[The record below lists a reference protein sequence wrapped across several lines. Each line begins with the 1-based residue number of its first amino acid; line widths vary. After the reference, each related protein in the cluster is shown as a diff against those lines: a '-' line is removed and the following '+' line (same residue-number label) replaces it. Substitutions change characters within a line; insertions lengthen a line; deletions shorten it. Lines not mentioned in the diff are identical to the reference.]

1 MTLNRPLSSSM
12 GVREKEVGAG
22 GTSGGASV
30 TDQRKSAAVVSNQ
43 PVNKVQS
50 TYTKQAT
57 QLNVHLD

>member
-1 MTLNRPLSSSM
+1 M

-30 TDQRKSAAVVSNQ
+30 TDQQKSAAVVSNQ